1 MEAAWE
7 GSDDGD
13 VIATAISILEVV
25 ADDSIGEDS
34 AIIMV
39 LL

>member
-1 MEAAWE
+1 MEAVWE
-7 GSDDGD
+7 GFDDGD
-13 VIATAISILEVV
+13 VVATAISILEVI
-25 ADDSIGEDS
+25 ADDFIGEDS